1 MELADDDGDAAKR
14 TRLDDGVVCHEGT
27 PAHNMAEGRSQSAR
41 FKYRVM
47 CIRDKR
53 VRQRP

>member
-27 PAHNMAEGRSQSAR
+27 PAHNMAEGGSQSAR